1 MAQVPATPKM
11 RRFSLL
17 TAARLFGPDLLL
29 KNSDLQASERAALTL
44 RSLKSPRAPE
54 NPTSIF
60 LIPLVGPHHVG
71 DWQAVCLRLTAT
83 LRSFIAQTDPNWRV
97 LICGQ
102 TSPDLP
108 DDARITFVPFTEAI
122 EGNDKWAKLRQLCET
137 LPTLGIA
144 QGYAM
149 TFDADDLAHPALV
162 EEMHTRRAAG
172 GYLMSQGYVFDVG
185 NNRIALAAPASA
197 AQPLSKPFWK
207 LCGSCAA
214 LAFDFTSD
222 PDAETARIREST
234 QHEHRMFPYLAKLA
248 GRPLSPLSGPK
259 ALYLLN
265 HGENFGARRGRVSF
279 KQRFA
284 ERFEVTDPETLA
296 RIRQDFA
303 LD

>member
-17 TAARLFGPDLLL
+17 TAAHLFGPALLL

-44 RSLKSPRAPE
+44 RSLKPAFAPE

-71 DWQAVCLRLTAT
+71 DWDAVCQRLTAT
-83 LRSFIAQTDPNWRV
+83 LNSFIAQTDPNWRV

-102 TSPDLP
+102 SSPNLP
-108 DDARITFVPFTEAI
+108 DDPRITFVPFTTPV
-122 EGNDKWAKLRQLCET
+122 EGNDKWLKLRQLAET

-149 TFDADDLAHPALV
+149 SFDADDLAHPTLV
-162 EEMHTRRAAG
+162 QEMHDRRAAG
-172 GYLMSQGYVFDVG
+172 GYLMTQGYVFDVG
-185 NNRIALAAPASA
+185 NNHIALAAPASP
-197 AQPLSKPFWK
+197 AQPLRKPFWK

-214 LAFDFTSD
+214 LAFDFTAE
-222 PDAETARIREST
+222 PQAETARIAEST

-248 GRPLSPLSGPK
+248 GRPLTPLNGPK

-265 HGENFGARRGRVSF
+265 HGENFGARRGRISF

-284 ERFEVTDPETLA
+284 KRFEVTNPETLA
-296 RIRQDFA
+296 QIRQDFA

>member
-17 TAARLFGPDLLL
+17 TAARLFGPELLL
-29 KNSDLQASERAALTL
+29 RNSDLQASERAALAL
-44 RSLKSPRAPE
+44 RAAKPAKAPE
-54 NPTSIF
+54 NPVSVF

-71 DWQAVCLRLTAT
+71 DWAAVCARLNAT
-83 LRSFIAQTDPNWRV
+83 LRSFIAQTDTNWRV

-102 TSPDLP
+102 ASPDLP
-108 DDARITFVPFTEAI
+108 DDPRITFVPFTTPV
-122 EGNDKWAKLRQLCET
+122 EGNDKWLKLCQLADT
-137 LPTLGIA
+137 IPTLGIA

-149 TFDADDLAHPALV
+149 SFDADDLAHPTLV
-162 EEMHTRRAAG
+162 QEMHDRRSAG
-172 GYLMSQGYVFDVG
+172 GYLMTQGYVYDVG
-185 NNRIALAAPASA
+185 NNRIALAQPASP
-197 AQPLSKPFWK
+197 AQPLCKPFWK

-214 LAFDFTSD
+214 LAFDLTD
-222 PDAETARIREST
+222 QPEAEIARIAEST
-234 QHEHRMFPYLAKLA
+234 QHEHRMFPYLAQLA
-248 GRPLSPLSGPK
+248 GRPLTPLSGPE

-284 ERFEVTDPETLA
+284 ERFQITDAATLTQ
-296 RIRQDFA
+296 IRQDFA